1 MAVTKEEFAAMER
14 RVGRSKGRAIVLEER
29 PERKPPKQ
37 TKKRTNDESRLQKAC
52 VKWFRT
58 QYPKY
63 ILAAI
68 PNGGSRGEIEGA
80 ILKAEGVLAGV
91 PDLFLAVPN
100 HAERCGGLWIEM
112 KTEDGVLSA
121 NQKAIMPRLK
131 DAGYKVVI
139 CRSFDAFE
147 SAIND
152 YLLTLHP

>member
-1 MAVTKEEFAAMER
+1 MAVTKEEFAAMQKR
-14 RVGRSKGRAIVLEER
+14 IGRSKGRAIVLEER
-29 PERKPPKQ
+29 PEPKPPKQ

-58 QYPKY
+58 QYPKH
-63 ILAAI
+63 ILFAI
-68 PNGGSRGEIEGA
+68 PNGGSRGKIEGA

-100 HAERCGGLWIEM
+100 EAEHYSGLFLEM

-121 NQKAIMPRLK
+121 NQKAIMPQLK

-139 CRSFDAFE
+139 CRSFDAFK
-147 SAIND
+147 SAIHD
-152 YLLTLHP
+152 YLIT